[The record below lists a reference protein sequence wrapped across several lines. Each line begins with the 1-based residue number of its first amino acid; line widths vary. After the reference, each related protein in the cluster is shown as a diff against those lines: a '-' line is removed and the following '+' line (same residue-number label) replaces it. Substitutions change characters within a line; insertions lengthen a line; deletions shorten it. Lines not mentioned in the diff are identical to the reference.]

1 MKKHIYIILLCG
13 LTLASCRGTNGLYS
27 DYERPDSLGI
37 PEGLFRDTA
46 STDGVL
52 AADTLNFGNMPWH
65 EFFTDS
71 RLQALI
77 VRALEANIDLRKAD
91 ITIRQAEQGLK
102 VSRLAFFPTVALSP
116 QGTISSYDFGKASKT
131 YSIPVQASWQADIF
145 GTMRNAKKQSEMTLY
160 QTRAAKQATQT
171 AIICAVANMYYTLE
185 MLDEQIATTRATSEI
200 WNKNV
205 EAMDAMWQAGW
216 TNAAA
221 VSQTKAN
228 RLSILN
234 SIPTMEN
241 SVRQTE
247 NALCALLH
255 EAPHAIERGTLAEA
269 RMPENIG
276 VGVPLQLLSNRPD
289 VRAAELQMAYAYYGV
304 LGARGAFYPQLT
316 ISGSA
321 GWTNNV
327 GMIVNPAKILATAV
341 GSLTQPIFAQGK
353 LKANLEI
360 AKLQQ
365 EAAQLSFE
373 QAVLD
378 AGNEVNTALA
388 NYQTAASRIAGNEE
402 LVSELQK
409 AVETTE
415 FIFRT
420 DNTVS
425 YLETLSAQQSLL
437 QAQLNLISCRFDKL
451 QAAISLYQALGGGSL
466 EAEFE
471 PEENKE
477 NQ

>member
-1 MKKHIYIILLCG
+1 MKKYLYILLLCAA
-13 LTLASCRGTNGLYS
+13 TLSSCHGTHNLYS

-46 STDGVL
+46 NTDGVL
-52 AADTLNFGNMPWH
+52 AADTINFGNMPWRDV
-65 EFFTDS
+65 FTDT

-77 VRALEANIDLRKAD
+77 VRALEANTDLRKAD

-102 VSRLAFFPTVALSP
+102 VSRLAFFPSVALSP
-116 QGTISSYDFGKASKT
+116 QGTISSFDFGKATKT
-131 YSIPVQASWQADIF
+131 YNVPVQASWQADIF
-145 GTMRNAKKQSEMTLY
+145 GTLRNAKKQSEMTLY

-185 MLDEQIATTRATSEI
+185 MLDEQVATTRATAEI

-228 RLSILN
+228 RISILN

-241 SVRQTE
+241 NIRQTE
-247 NALCALLH
+247 NSLCALLH

-269 RMPENIG
+269 RMPENLG

-304 LGARGAFYPQLT
+304 LGARGQFYPQLT

-321 GWTNNV
+321 GWTNSA
-327 GMIVNPAKILATAV
+327 GMIVNPGKILASAV
-341 GSLTQPIFAQGK
+341 GSLVQPIFAQGK

-388 NYQTAASRIAGNEE
+388 NYQTAASRISGNEQ
-402 LVSELQK
+402 LVGELQK

-437 QAQLNLISCRFDKL
+437 QAQLSLISCRFDKL

-466 EAEFE
+466 EAEPDGE
-471 PEENKE
+471 
-477 NQ
+477 